1 MNDKIIRKYVEDLDR
16 LLEELRNARFV
27 VQPQSV
33 VGEHAVIFLFG
44 MIFKHL
50 KFKDVTIG
58 HLKDLENRLDAT
70 ALLEDDEELFIE
82 IEFESRSKHFEEHIT
97 KGDVKPEDYKNTLI
111 VCWDDNWKER
121 PSEVDVFDLEPL
133 WKKAQRKT

>member
-1 MNDKIIRKYVEDLDR
+1 MKDEIIKKYVKDSDG
-16 LLEELRNARFV
+16 LLEELRNASFV
-27 VQPQSV
+27 FQPQMV

-44 MIFKHL
+44 MIYKYL
-50 KFKDVTIG
+50 KFKDVSIG
-58 HLKDLENRLDAT
+58 HLKDLENRLDAS
-70 ALLEDDEELFIE
+70 ALLDDDEELL

-121 PSEVDVFDLEPL
+121 PSEIDVFDLEPL
-133 WKKAQRKT
+133 WKKAQKKT